1 MNHDTDPRIQNI
13 VTSVGTQLTPRFWDL
28 YHIAMTP
35 SAELMPRLHNKS
47 GGDLLSGIGL
57 GIKYNL
63 YQIPPRLVLRPT
75 MVDIEG
81 REAREAEAVPN
92 HAFTSIIRTTGRT
105 GQRFI
110 SASPL
115 EVSIRRK
122 PRSEVY
128 NTNDDDNQKVPVI
141 EWSIPLPPE
150 FLSYDRALPLPS
162 LDPSDLAKDFES
174 DEEYR
179 AYAPTCSYVHRPLRQ
194 VATVAYGGSPQDA
207 DVLRRCGRSFMR
219 GWWWRTN

>member
-13 VTSVGTQLTPRFWDL
+13 VTSVGTQLTPHFWDM
-28 YHIAMTP
+28 YHISMRP